1 MRSVEYIE
9 KYRKLV
15 KLLRILSQVG
25 YWVSA
30 VIVLILLPLALYLS
44 ARAGIALSYGIP
56 ENLYLVDG
64 VIRYNLALVAET
76 VTPLQMTMIIKQ
88 LFFSIVVYS
97 TVFGLI
103 LFYLCG
109 VLRMVEN
116 GTPFD
121 RENARRISSI
131 GLIFLVGSIFIG
143 SAQASSANTI
153 IHVLGLTDTM
163 SVNYSLNT
171 MMLFA
176 GLLLL
181 ILSSVFRY
189 GSYLQEEYD
198 ATL

>member
-1 MRSVEYIE
+1 
-9 KYRKLV
+9 
-15 KLLRILSQVG
+15 
-25 YWVSA
+25 
-30 VIVLILLPLALYLS
+30 LS